1 MPRQPSLDF
10 GMFVRAVAVEDR
22 VDQLAGR
29 RLVLDGVE
37 ETDELLLTVAL
48 HAAADHIALDDVE
61 GGKQRGGAVPLVVAR
76 YRAGPALLRCHQAVR
91 RRGESLMA
99 GVE

>member
-1 MPRQPSLDF
+1 
-10 GMFVRAVAVEDR
+10 
-22 VDQLAGR
+22 
-29 RLVLDGVE
+29 
-37 ETDELLLTVAL
+37 
-48 HAAADHIALDDVE
+48 
-61 GGKQRGGAVPLVVAR
+61 VPLVVAR